1 MEWCLKLDE
10 EPRQLTDCDGMLR
23 SVRFK
28 VNGKPFVYN
37 YNFPHTDMERVTFI
51 NIDEYREG
59 VQEEVMET
67 LCDIMD
73 MGSEDRRDAFN
84 TNEVGIWDLI
94 KKYSYKELKDMY
106 KTWKTSSEE
115 QAKFEAACDA
125 FYSTE
130 EICDLIR
137 KGYSFDI
144 KMTKREE

>member
-10 EPRQLTDCDGMLR
+10 EPGKLTDCDGMLR
-23 SVRFK
+23 SVKFK

-73 MGSEDRRDAFN
+73 MGSDDRRDAFN
-84 TNEVGIWDLI
+84 TNEIVIWDLI

-115 QAKFEAACDA
+115 QADFEAACDA

-130 EICDLIR
+130 AIEKLIC

>member
-10 EPRQLTDCDGMLR
+10 EPMKLTDCDGVLR
-23 SVRFK
+23 GIKFK

-37 YNFPHTDMERVTFI
+37 YSAPYTGIEKVTFI
-51 NIDEYREG
+51 NIDEYRKG

-73 MGSEDRRDAFN
+73 MDGEDRQDAFN
-84 TNEVGIWDLI
+84 TNEIGIWALI
-94 KKYSYKELKDMY
+94 KKYSYNELKEMY
-106 KTWKTSSEE
+106 DAWKKSTSE
-115 QAKFEAACDA
+115 QADFEAACDA

-130 EICDLIR
+130 AIEKLIC